1 MEIMSQVCKSV
12 SLVPAFTT
20 YVQKLFCSFVS
31 VNIFEQYGSIHTH
44 NLVWKEQKKKT
55 QTHQNCLLFL
65 LYQFYKSVRSWHCF
79 GVQEEQEEYA
89 VIASNSV
96 KQ

>member
-1 MEIMSQVCKSV
+1 MEIMSQVCISV
-12 SLVPAFTT
+12 SLLPAFTT
-20 YVQKLFCSFVS
+20 SLQKLFCSLVS
-31 VNIFEQYGSIHTH
+31 VNIFEQYGTIHNH
-44 NLVWKEQKKKT
+44 NLVWKEQKKP

-65 LYQFYKSVRSWHCF
+65 LYQFYKSVRSWCCL

>member
-1 MEIMSQVCKSV
+1 MEIMSQVCISV
-12 SLVPAFTT
+12 SLLPAFTT
-20 YVQKLFCSFVS
+20 SLQKLFCCFVS
-31 VNIFEQYGSIHTH
+31 ANIFELYGTIHTH
-44 NLVWKEQKKKT
+44 NLVWKEP